1 MYERRIVTRSG
12 ITFHDRISAR
22 GAGLL
27 WKVFPFPGKS
37 AQEPES
43 IQRRKKTA
51 QDYTNIPE
59 SRQEE
64 ETMADKNREIAEA
77 VISAVGG
84 AANITSVT
92 HCMTRLRFVLKDQ
105 SIPKKQEV
113 EQISGVMGTNI
124 AGGQYQVIIGNSV
137 GSVYKEVTALT
148 GIGDVPGAES
158 AGEKKKVNPII
169 TALDFISGCMAPLF
183 PAIIAG
189 GLIKVL
195 LVIFGPTLLG
205 VMSDTSDTYILMNA
219 LGDAPFYF
227 LPVIVAFT
235 ASRKLNC
242 NSYLAVMVASVLI
255 YPDVITLLGGETATY
270 LFGVIP
276 VTHGSYS
283 SSIIPAMLSTILL
296 KYVEMLVD
304 RFTPDWSKNFLK
316 PLIIVAVTAP
326 ITLCLLAP
334 LGLMVGNGLQFVINS
349 VYGVAPWLA
358 MLIFAGLMPFI
369 VMTGMHW
376 AFVPACLLALADP
389 GYDVMLI
396 PAMLCSNTAQAGAA
410 FGVAFKTK
418 DKAMKQMAFPAGI
431 SALLAGVTEP
441 AMYGV
446 TLKLKKPMIAACIAS
461 GICGFLSGLVQLKGY
476 AFATPCLTALVQFIA
491 PDGGNNILFGAGIFA
506 LALLLSFVLA
516 FIMTKNEKPETTV
529 GAKDITEAAAEDT
542 VNVPEGKIEIPCP
555 VKGQIIPLSEVKD
568 NTFASGIL
576 GEGCAVIPS
585 EGKVFAPFD
594 GVCENVLDTLHALGL
609 KSDQGIEML
618 IHVGLETVTLNGAPF
633 KSHIYS
639 GEHFRKGELLLEFD
653 IEAIRKAGCEIQTPV
668 IITNAEALGGVTIED
683 ERIVIG
689 G

>member
-1 MYERRIVTRSG
+1 
-12 ITFHDRISAR
+12 
-22 GAGLL
+22 
-27 WKVFPFPGKS
+27 
-37 AQEPES
+37 
-43 IQRRKKTA
+43 
-51 QDYTNIPE
+51 
-59 SRQEE
+59 
-64 ETMADKNREIAEA
+64 MADKNRELAEA
-77 VISAVGG
+77 VVAAVGG
-84 AANITSVT
+84 SANITSVA

-105 SIPKKQEV
+105 SIPKKEEV
-113 EQISGVMGTNI
+113 EKIKGVMGTNI
-124 AGGQYQVIIGNSV
+124 AGGQYQVIVGNSV
-137 GSVYKEVTALT
+137 GNVYKEVVAVT
-148 GIGDVPGAES
+148 GVGDVSGAAEPE
-158 AGEKKKVNPII
+158 EKKKVNPI
-169 TALDFISGCMAPLF
+169 TAALEFISGCMAPLF

-189 GLIKVL
+189 GLSKVL

-276 VTHGSYS
+276 VIHGSYS

-296 KYVEMLVD
+296 KYVELLVD

-316 PLIIVAVTAP
+316 PLIIVVITAP

-334 LGLMVGNGLQFVINS
+334 LGLMAGNGLQLIING
-349 VYGVAPWLA
+349 VYGFAPWLA
-358 MLIFAGLMPFI
+358 MLLFAGLMPFI

-389 GYDVMLI
+389 GYEMMLI
-396 PAMLCSNTAQAGAA
+396 PAMLCSNTAQAGAT

-418 DKAMKQMAFPAGI
+418 DRELKQMAFPAGI

-446 TLKLKKPMIAACIAS
+446 TLKLKKPMIAACIAG
-461 GICGFLSGLVQLKGY
+461 GIGGFVSGLVQLKGY
-476 AFATPCLTALVQFIA
+476 AFATPCLTALVQFIS
-491 PDGGNNILFGAGIFA
+491 PDGGNNFMYAVAIFA
-506 LALLLSFVLA
+506 LSLILSFVLA
-516 FIMTKNEKPETTV
+516 FIMTKDEETEESAGT
-529 GAKDITEAAAEDT
+529 AEAEDEASAIMET
-542 VNVPEGKIEIPCP
+542 GVNALTGKVRIPCP
-555 VKGQIIPLSEVKD
+555 VKGEIIPMAEVKD

-585 EGKVFAPFD
+585 EGKVYAPFD
-594 GVCENVLDTLHALGL
+594 GVCENLFDTLHALGL
-609 KSDQGIEML
+609 RSGQGIEML
-618 IHVGLETVTLNGAPF
+618 VHVGLETVTLNGAPF
-633 KSHIYS
+633 KAHISS
-639 GEHFRKGELLLEFD
+639 GERFKKGDLLLEFD
-653 IEAIRKAGCEIQTPV
+653 IEAILKAGCEIQTPV
-668 IITNAEALGGVTIED
+668 LITNAEDLGGVTIED
-683 ERIVIG
+683 DELVIG